1 MSDASQ
7 RCADE
12 VTACPECDSTRIRP
26 HVGESVAGRAGSGR
40 EWSCS
45 ECNALFDDPIE
56 RDKHRDGGPTRG
68 LAADLAAAD
77 PEEAQR

>member
-1 MSDASQ
+1 MSE
-7 RCADE
+7 R
-12 VTACPECDSTRIRP
+12 VTACPECDSTHLRSN
-26 HVGESVAGRAGSGR
+26 VGESVAGRVGSGH

-45 ECNALFDDPIE
+45 ACGALFDDPVE

-77 PEEAQR
+77 PEEVGR